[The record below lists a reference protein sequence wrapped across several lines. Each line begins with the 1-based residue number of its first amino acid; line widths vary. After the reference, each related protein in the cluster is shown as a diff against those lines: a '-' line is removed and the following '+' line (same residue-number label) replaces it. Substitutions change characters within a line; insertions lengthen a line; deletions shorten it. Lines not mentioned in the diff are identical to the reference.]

1 MTISYSKLWALLKEN
16 KMKKKEL
23 AAAAE
28 LSPYMM
34 NKLNHNEPVSMDVM
48 LKLCKIFHCDIG
60 DLVEIIEDLRLDLGE
75 KVVGGLSHNRLLADD
90 AVDNRTRRAATA
102 EALEVIAVCD
112 VLVGLVDGLVDFLSG
127 NDDLGDD
134 LVGLGP
140 LGGDGDLQRSSS
152 VSCAA
157 GAAAPRAVSK
167 L

>member
-1 MTISYSKLWALLKEN
+1 MSWKERLSAGLSRSRERFAESMN
-16 KMKKKEL
+16 IILGRGADLGDDFWDEL
-23 AAAAE
+23 E
-28 LSPYMM
+28 ETLI
-34 NKLNHNEPVSMDVM
+34 L
-48 LKLCKIFHCDIG
+48 G
-60 DLVEIIEDLRLDLGE
+60 DLGASGAIEVVENLRLDLGE